1 MDIHLVRVSRDV
13 DVVNVMWKPEKW
25 GERPAFFSFHV
36 DSYVVPCMG
45 LDLGSLHSATADV
58 IINSPT
64 SDRHA
69 TQPGSVLQFPIQL
82 FICPQIGSK

>member
-1 MDIHLVRVSRDV
+1 MEQAKSIDSVIRCEITDGSLIANNKSEKDI
-13 DVVNVMWKPEKW
+13 
-25 GERPAFFSFHV
+25 
-36 DSYVVPCMG
+36 VPCMG